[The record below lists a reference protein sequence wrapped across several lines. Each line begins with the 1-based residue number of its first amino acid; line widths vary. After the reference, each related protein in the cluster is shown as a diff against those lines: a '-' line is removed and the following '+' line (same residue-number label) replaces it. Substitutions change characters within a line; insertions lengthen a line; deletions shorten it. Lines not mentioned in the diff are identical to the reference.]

1 MNSFDERAS
10 TWDDDPAKLEQAQF
24 VAAAVRDVAALDGT
38 QRLFEY
44 GAGTAL
50 VSQALLGSVGSVTLV
65 DTSAGMREVMLA
77 KIAAGAIPGARVWD
91 LDLQSA
97 PAPDEQFDV
106 VVTVLTMHHVQDV
119 GAVLSRFAELLAD
132 GGRLCIVDLEAEDG
146 SFHGPGADVHHGF
159 ERAELADA
167 LTAAGFADVTFQAC
181 HQIDRGG
188 SSYPMFLAASVRPAR
203 VTAAAAATT

>member
-24 VAAAVRDVAALDGT
+24 VAAAIRDAAALDGS

-44 GAGTAL
+44 GAGTGL
-50 VSQALLGSVGSVTLV
+50 VSQALGTSVGSITLV

-77 KIAAGAIPGARVWD
+77 KIAAGAMPEARVWD

-97 PAPDEQFDV
+97 PAPAERFDL
-106 VVTVLTMHHVQDV
+106 VVTVLTMHHVHDV
-119 GAVLSRFAELLAD
+119 GTVLSRFAELLAG
-132 GGRLCIVDLEAEDG
+132 GGRLCVVDLEAEDG

-159 ERAELADA
+159 DRTEFEGA
-167 LTAAGFADVTFQAC
+167 LTAAGFVDVTFQAC

-188 SSYPMFLAASVRPAR
+188 STYPMFLATSVRPA
-203 VTAAAAATT
+203 TAAAATT